1 MTLPP
6 GIDGQALAE
15 LGRRG
20 HSLVLVSLVDFETD
34 RYHYQQLNDQY
45 ATGALTW
52 CPVAF
57 VRFEALN
64 TQSKKPK
71 STNIYQSI
79 ALYIDPHP

>member
-52 CPVAF
+52 C
-57 VRFEALN
+57 VR
-64 TQSKKPK
+64 
-71 STNIYQSI
+71 
-79 ALYIDPHP
+79 